1 MGALRLCSCPAPPH
15 PVPLPQG
22 EREPI
27 HEVRSYHHD
36 TGAPM
41 IRTTVIGSWPLPEM
55 YRERLLQYHRGTLP
69 EMLIKPTL
77 VGAAEIAI
85 SEQKATGVTQF
96 MGGEFFAEVFIQH
109 LPRKLTGVKLVKPQA
124 AELKA
129 YTDLAEY
136 ELTDDID
143 APHGLGYI
151 EAFRRESQLE
161 PTLEKASV
169 PGPLEVLAHIRPT
182 PEVQRQISRAIEIV
196 NREIHGLAAA
206 GAREIQLD
214 IPYIAIRSVLGQLA
228 PEEAGDLIARSFAG
242 VEALKTIHCCLGDL
256 GSQSAIT
263 VHNLHAL
270 LPYIERLRGVIDKV
284 HLECSHAGQWADR
297 ACLRDIPKELQVI
310 AGIVDVK
317 APVEPAEQIAERIGE
332 MLRFVEPERLWI
344 APSCGLGRRTT
355 EIATGKLSRM
365 VEAAKR
371 F

>member
-1 MGALRLCSCPAPPH
+1 
-15 PVPLPQG
+15 
-22 EREPI
+22 
-27 HEVRSYHHD
+27 
-36 TGAPM
+36 M
-41 IRTTVIGSWPLPEM
+41 IRTTVVGSWPLPEM

-69 EMLIKPTL
+69 EMLVKPTL

-85 SEQKATGVTQF
+85 REQKATGVTQF

-136 ELTDDID
+136 ELTGDIN

-228 PEEAGDLIARSFAG
+228 PEEAVDLIARSFAG
-242 VEALKTIHCCLGDL
+242 VEASKTIHCCLGDL

>member
-1 MGALRLCSCPAPPH
+1 
-15 PVPLPQG
+15 
-22 EREPI
+22 
-27 HEVRSYHHD
+27 
-36 TGAPM
+36 M
-41 IRTTVIGSWPLPEM
+41 IRTTVVGSWPLPEM
-55 YRERLLQYHRGTLP
+55 YRDRLLQYHRGTLP

-77 VGAAEIAI
+77 AGAAEIAI
-85 SEQKATGVTQF
+85 REQKATGITQF

-109 LPRKLTGVKLVKPQA
+109 LPRRLTGVKLVKPQA

-136 ELTDDID
+136 ELTGDID
-143 APHGLGYI
+143 APHGLGYV
-151 EAFRRESQLE
+151 EAFRRESQIE
-161 PTLEKASV
+161 PALEKASV

-182 PEVQRQISRAIEIV
+182 PEVRAQLPRAIEIV
-196 NREIHGLAAA
+196 NREVRSLAAA

-228 PEEAGDLIARSFAG
+228 PTQAVDLVARSFAG
-242 VEALKTIHCCLGDL
+242 VQVTKTIHCCLGDL

-270 LPYIERLRGVIDKV
+270 LPYIEQLTGVIDKV

-297 ACLRDIPKELQVI
+297 ACLRDLPKELQVI

-317 APVEPAEQIAERIGE
+317 APVETSEQIAERITE
-332 MLRFVEPERLWI
+332 LLHLIEPERLWI

-355 EIATGKLSRM
+355 EIAIGKLSRM

>member
-1 MGALRLCSCPAPPH
+1 
-15 PVPLPQG
+15 
-22 EREPI
+22 
-27 HEVRSYHHD
+27 
-36 TGAPM
+36 M
-41 IRTTVIGSWPLPEM
+41 IRTTVVGSWPLPEM

-77 VGAAEIAI
+77 AGAAEIAI
-85 SEQKATGVTQF
+85 REQKTTGVTQF

-109 LPRKLTGVKLVKPQA
+109 IPRKLTGVKLIKPQA
-124 AELKA
+124 VELKA

-136 ELTDDID
+136 ELTGDIE
-143 APHGLGYI
+143 APHGLGYV
-151 EAFRRESQLE
+151 EAFRRESQIE

-182 PEVQRQISRAIEIV
+182 PEVQTQLPRAVEIV
-196 NREIHGLAAA
+196 NREVRGLAAA

-228 PEEAGDLIARSFAG
+228 PEQAIDLIASSFDG
-242 VEALKTIHCCLGDL
+242 VQASKTIHCCLGDL

-263 VHNLHAL
+263 VHNLRAL
-270 LPYIERLRGVIDKV
+270 LPYIQQLTGVVDKV
-284 HLECSHAGQWADR
+284 HLECSHPGQWADR

-317 APVEPAEQIAERIGE
+317 TPVEAAEQISERVGE
-332 MLRFVEPERLWI
+332 VLRVVEPDRLWI
-344 APSCGLGRRTT
+344 APSCGFGRRTT
-355 EIATGKLSRM
+355 EIASGKLSRM